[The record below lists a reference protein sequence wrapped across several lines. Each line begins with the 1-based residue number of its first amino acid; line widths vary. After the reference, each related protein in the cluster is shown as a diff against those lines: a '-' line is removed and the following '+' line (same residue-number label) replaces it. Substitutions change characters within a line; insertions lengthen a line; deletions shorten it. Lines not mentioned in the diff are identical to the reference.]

1 MAFIGE
7 VITPSRKT
15 AQPEVI
21 DNKDGTIIIKFDPTE
36 EGLHQLLIKSTGNNL
51 PGLTARILWE

>member
-15 AQPEVI
+15 TQPDVT
-21 DNKDGTIIIKFDPTE
+21 DNKDGTIIIKLDPSE
-36 EGLHQLLIKSTGNNL
+36 EGLHQLLIKSTENDL
-51 PGLTARILWE
+51 PG

>member
-15 AQPEVI
+15 AQPDVI
-21 DNKDGTIIIKFDPTE
+21 DNKDGSIIIKFDPSE
-36 EGLHQLLIKSTGNNL
+36 EGLHQLLIKSTENDL
-51 PGLTARILWE
+51 PG